1 MNIAELQVKQGNV
14 EVVGKIIEK
23 AEPREFDKFG
33 KKGKVANAKLQDDSG
48 AITLTLWNEQA
59 DEFNVGD
66 TVKVSNG
73 FVNEWQGEK
82 QLTAGKFGKLEK
94 VEGEKRAQEIIDET
108 KPGPDV
114 SASDKGEHIV
124 SEDEQT
130 ESDAVAG
137 DLGKPEIKDSVTND
151 EKVEADV
158 VAGEKKPRDKESE
171 TSDEIIEEEIS
182 VEEEDIE

>member
-1 MNIAELQVKQGNV
+1 MNIAELQVRQGNV

-23 AEPREFDKFG
+23 AEPREFEKFG
-33 KKGKVANAKLQDDSG
+33 KKGKVANAKLQDASG

-59 DEFNVGD
+59 NEFNVGD

-94 VEGEKRAQEIIDET
+94 VEGDKSAQEIIDET

-114 SASDKGEHIV
+114 
-124 SEDEQT
+124 T
-130 ESDAVAG
+130 AG
-137 DLGKPEIKDSVTND
+137 DEVKDSVTND

-158 VAGEKKPRDKESE
+158 VAGEKKPSDEKSE

>member
-23 AEPREFDKFG
+23 AEQREFEKFG
-33 KKGKVANAKLQDDSG
+33 KKGKVANAKLQDASG
-48 AITLTLWNEQA
+48 AITLTLWNDQA

-94 VEGEKRAQEIIDET
+94 VEGDKSAQEIIDET

-114 SASDKGEHIV
+114 TASDEV
-124 SEDEQT
+124 
-130 ESDAVAG
+130 
-137 DLGKPEIKDSVTND
+137 KDSVTND
-151 EKVEADV
+151 EKVEAGV
-158 VAGEKKPRDKESE
+158 VAGEKKPSNEESE
-171 TSDEIIEEEIS
+171 SSDEIIEEEIS

>member
-1 MNIAELQVKQGNV
+1 MNIAELQVRQGNV

-23 AEPREFDKFG
+23 AEPREFEKFG
-33 KKGKVANAKLQDDSG
+33 KKGKVINAKLQDASG

-94 VEGEKRAQEIIDET
+94 VEGDKSAQEIIDDT

-114 SASDKGEHIV
+114 
-124 SEDEQT
+124 T
-130 ESDAVAG
+130 AG
-137 DLGKPEIKDSVTND
+137 DEVKDSVTND

-158 VAGEKKPRDKESE
+158 VAGEKKPSDEKSE

>member
-1 MNIAELQVKQGNV
+1 MNIAELQVRQGNV

-23 AEPREFDKFG
+23 AEPREFEKFG
-33 KKGKVANAKLQDDSG
+33 KKGKVVNAKFQDASG

-94 VEGEKRAQEIIDET
+94 VEGDKSAQEIIDET

-114 SASDKGEHIV
+114 TAGKPEDK
-124 SEDEQT
+124 QT
-130 ESDAVAG
+130 ESDAG
-137 DLGKPEIKDSVTND
+137 DVGKPEDSVTND

-158 VAGEKKPRDKESE
+158 VAGEKKPSDEESK